1 MRLRSNIGYFCAAL
15 ALGLAAAP
23 AARASVLDDVKQRGV
38 LNCATSDGNPGF
50 AYLNPKTSKLEGLDI
65 DLCRAM
71 AAAVLGSPDKVNFVI
86 VTGKSRFSAVTTG
99 QADVGFISTTV
110 YPVRESAIAVDFL
123 PIYFYDAGGFM
134 VKSSTGVEKVK
145 DLAGGT
151 ICTTQGTATEVA
163 LANLFKSQN
172 ITDIKVLTF
181 DSADKVFA
189 ALGSGRCNA
198 MATDKTALAS
208 WRGSFPKPED
218 YKILRE
224 GTGKSPFAGFVVA
237 NDSKWRNLLRWSVFG
252 LFQAEEWGITTANLD
267 EMKKSPDPV
276 IRKFLGAEGGI
287 GEDFHVSNSFMAD
300 MIKAVGNYGEMY
312 DRNLGPKTPYDIDR
326 TGTPNASWV
335 NGGLLYSPPWE

>member
-1 MRLRSNIGYFCAAL
+1 MRLRSTIGYFCTAL
-15 ALGLAAAP
+15 AFGLAAAP
-23 AARASVLDDVKQRGV
+23 TARASVLDDVKQRGV
-38 LNCATSDGNPGF
+38 LNCATGDAIPGF
-50 AYLNPKTSKLEGLDI
+50 SYLNPKTSKMEGLDV
-65 DLCRAM
+65 DLCRAT
-71 AAAVLGSPDKVNFVI
+71 AAAVLGDPDKVHFVI
-86 VTGKSRFSAVTTG
+86 VTGKSRFNTVTTG
-99 QADVGFISTTV
+99 QADVGFFSTTV

-123 PIYFYDAGGFM
+123 PINFYDAGGFM
-134 VKSSTGVEKVK
+134 VKASTGVETVK

-208 WRGSFPKPED
+208 WRGSSPKPDD
-218 YKILRE
+218 YIILRE

-237 NDSKWRNLLRWSVFG
+237 NDSKWRNLLRWTVFG

-276 IRKFLGAEGGI
+276 IRKFLGVEGGM

-312 DRNLGPKTPYDIDR
+312 DRSLGPKTPYYIDR